1 VSLPAAMCQ
10 TVTVV
15 RAGESVETPLGYSPG
30 PSTPHDVDW
39 CSLQPLRGVSST
51 ESNTASA
58 DQAVTRWLLFAPP
71 GADIL
76 ASDRVQQGPLD
87 LQVDGDPATWPG
99 PNGRPHHVEA
109 YLKRWEG

>member
-1 VSLPAAMCQ
+1 MRQ

-15 RAGESVETPLGYSPG
+15 RPGEPVQDQHGYKPG
-30 PSTPHDVDW
+30 PTSQHDITG
-39 CSLQPLRGVSST
+39 CSLQPLRGVTST

-58 DQAVTRWLLFAPP
+58 DQVITRWALFAPP
-71 GADIL
+71 GADI
-76 ASDRVQQGPLD
+76 AATDRVRQGPLD

>member
-1 VSLPAAMCQ
+1 VARE

-30 PSTPHDVDW
+30 PSTPHDVDG
-39 CSLQPLRGVSST
+39 CSLQRLLGNSSLET
-51 ESNTASA
+51 MSG
-58 DQAVTRWLLFAPP
+58 DVDKLVTRWILYAPP

-99 PNGRPHHVEA
+99 PNGRPHHVEV